1 MEEITRIYSLLLRCG
16 GLKIRLI
23 AEKLELDALHVAEI
37 MFSPDCIP
45 YWYQNEDSI
54 WFAKEGAIQEEELE
68 PEEDKLTSLLEEPR
82 LFKIEKYSDA
92 IKSESVISYLSSLNR
107 YRTYT
112 NKEVIELFDRYRNGD
127 KKAYDAIVK
136 GNLKLVAHIAYFYS
150 NRGASFE
157 DLIQEGN
164 IGLLK
169 AIERFD
175 YAIALS
181 FNNFAKSWILQSIL
195 LALSDLPYLVGL
207 PLNQLN
213 LYNRIQKLNNKFEQE
228 HGYKPSINQIKLDD
242 DINPKSIYFLSQL
255 PDALTDICIND
266 DLDNYESELFPADE
280 ITNYIDLSYSIERH
294 LSRLTDR
301 CKDIIRMRFGIGCS
315 EMTLE
320 EIAEKYGLTRER
332 VRQICEASI
341 RKLREYKGKKLKS
354 IIQEP
359 PSYPIKAIDD
369 SVELKIIT
377 NKASATEKI
386 AKSVTVDKIK
396 VLPRTEK
403 KSITKKDIFGTSRLR
418 KEPDIEN
425 LVIPKTSIEQNDYD
439 KLSQRLKK
447 VTTYS
452 KPTPGHSSSTKT
464 KSTKNVIPS
473 QPQNKSVSV
482 ISGNKERPNVTEY
495 MGVRVGDYIYYS
507 NKVYTVNCTV
517 LEIHEQTKRIVV
529 RYKNGVVDNLSLVKE
544 NIRIISRGNEN
555 KKVLNKDDIKPTKKK
570 NISFENIVLKKET
583 KERSVATSAYNS
595 KKEWF
600 DKSIAVKWIKF
611 KMSNDLMVRKE
622 IVQQFNYYHR
632 LGYEEFSSREGN
644 TISEA
649 LLSLWIKYFV
659 DNEPDKWTNINGH
672 IIYSG
677 EDLNSIKRIVD
688 GYLRTTPNK
697 KS

>member
-175 YAIALS
+175 YTIALS

-213 LYNRIQKLNNKFEQE
+213 LYNRIQKFSRKFEQE
-228 HGYKPSINQIKLDD
+228 QGYKPSVNQIKLDE
-242 DINPKSIYFLSQL
+242 DINPERLYFLCQL
-255 PDALTDICIND
+255 PDDLTDICIND
-266 DLDNYESELFPADE
+266 ELDNYESELFPADA
-280 ITNYIDLSYSIERH
+280 ILNYNDLAYSIDWH
-294 LSRLTDR
+294 LSRIPNR
-301 CKDIIRMRFGIGCS
+301 GKDIIRMRFGIGCR
-315 EMTLE
+315 EMTLD
-320 EIAEKYGLTRER
+320 EIGDKFGLTRER
-332 VRQICEASI
+332 VRQIYEASI
-341 RKLREYKGKKLKS
+341 RKLREYKGKKLKN

-359 PSYPIKAIDD
+359 PSYPIKDIDD
-369 SVELKIIT
+369 SVEPKRIKY
-377 NKASATEKI
+377 KASATNNK
-386 AKSVTVDKIK
+386 AKNTTVHKNK
-396 VLPRTEK
+396 VHPITEI
-403 KSITKKDIFGTSRLR
+403 KSITKKVIYGTTIQPNEPK
-418 KEPDIEN
+418 KEVVE
-425 LVIPKTSIEQNDYD
+425 IPKVTIEQNDYD
-439 KLSQRLKK
+439 KLSQRLKM
-447 VTTYS
+447 VTTNRNSTPSHSYDT
-452 KPTPGHSSSTKT
+452 KPDRTN
-464 KSTKNVIPS
+464 NVAPP
-473 QPQNKSVSV
+473 QPQNKTVYV
-482 ISGNKERPNVTEY
+482 ISGKKESQNVTEY
-495 MGVRVGDYIYYS
+495 MGIRVGDYITYS

-517 LEIHEQTKRIVV
+517 LKIHEQTKRIVV
-529 RYKNGVVDNLSLVKE
+529 RYKNGVIDNLSLVKE
-544 NIRIISRGNEN
+544 NIRIISRGNE
-555 KKVLNKDDIKPTKKK
+555 KEKDLNKDDFKPTKKK

-583 KERSVATSAYNS
+583 KKRGVATSEYNS

-600 DKSIAVKWIKF
+600 DKSIAVKWIKY
-611 KMSNDLMVRKE
+611 KMSNDVVTRKE

-632 LGYEEFSSREGN
+632 LGYEEFSSREGK

-649 LLSLWIKYFV
+649 LLSLWIRYFV
-659 DNEPDKWTNINGH
+659 DTEPDKWTNFNGH
-672 IIYSG
+672 ILYSG
-677 EDLNSIKRIVD
+677 EDLNTIKRIVD
-688 GYLRTTPNK
+688 DYLRTTPNK